1 MKELLKKKIHLDEI
15 PYVEHLIGKEIEM
28 EIPKAF
34 QKSFYLDGDGLLN
47 EQTRISIAPR
57 ENIQLIRAKKY

>member
-1 MKELLKKKIHLDEI
+1 MEI
-15 PYVEHLIGKEIEM
+15 LFQNISYIESIIGKEIEI

-47 EQTRISIAPR
+47 AQTRISISPKDHA
-57 ENIQLIRAKKY
+57 QLIRAKKY